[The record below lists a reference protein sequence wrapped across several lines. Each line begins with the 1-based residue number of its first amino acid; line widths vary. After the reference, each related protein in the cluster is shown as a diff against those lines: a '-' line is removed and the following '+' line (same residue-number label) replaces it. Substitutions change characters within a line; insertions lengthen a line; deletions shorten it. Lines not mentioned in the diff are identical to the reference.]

1 MGVTGFRERVVAL
14 AVLIATAVVAV
25 LVVVSHV
32 LLSQV
37 TDADASALAHSRAEA
52 VAANVA
58 ERHGHVVLIEGGNEA
73 LDTVSWVYADG
84 TLVDGIVPHGVLDR
98 VEALAGSER
107 SRTTTAGRYLLHA
120 EPVRLAGHRVVA
132 VVRVDLTP
140 YETSE
145 RRSLTLS
152 LVLGGISI
160 LLAGVVAHLVVRRA
174 LRVVHEMAALADDW
188 GDHEPGRRFDLGVP
202 RDEFGELGRTLDRLL
217 DRVDN
222 ALADERRLTDEI
234 AHELRTPLTVLRGEA
249 QLAQLSGHP
258 VTPGSVLTEVDRLDT
273 AITTILGTART
284 RIDGATRCDLR
295 AAARR
300 AIAGRSVELAVPD
313 DIDVAVA
320 AELVVA
326 VLSPLLE
333 NGLRHTR
340 SRVWVTARVRPQGV
354 VVDVLDDG
362 PGFAPAE
369 VDQVFEAGVTSGDG
383 HGLGLAVVR
392 RLAASAG
399 LAVRA
404 VADGHGRVEVTFPAP
419 EALAQSGCVQVV
431 RANLGA

>member
-1 MGVTGFRERVVAL
+1 MGVTGFRGRVVAL

-37 TDADASALAHSRAEA
+37 TDADANALAHSRAEA
-52 VAANVA
+52 MVANVTV
-58 ERHGHVVLIEGGNEA
+58 RSGHVVLIESGNEA

-84 TLVDGIVPHGVLDR
+84 HLIDGIVPSSVLDR
-98 VEALAGSER
+98 VEALAGSGQT
-107 SRTTTAGRYLLHA
+107 RTITVGSHLLYA
-120 EPVRLAGHRVVA
+120 QPIRLEGHRVVA

-145 RRSLTLS
+145 QRSLAMS
-152 LVLGGISI
+152 LMLGGISI
-160 LLAGVVAHLVVRRA
+160 LLAGVVAYLVVGRA
-174 LRVVHEMAALADDW
+174 LRVVHDMAALADDW

-249 QLAQLSGHP
+249 QLAQLSGHDVAP
-258 VTPGSVLTEVDRLDT
+258 ESVLTEVDRLNT
-273 AITTILGTART
+273 AITTILSAART
-284 RIDGATRCDLR
+284 RIDGGTRCDLR
-295 AAARR
+295 AAARQ
-300 AIAGRSVELAVPD
+300 AIAGRSIELAVPTNV
-313 DIDVAVA
+313 DVAVA
-320 AELVVA
+320 TELVVA

-333 NGLRHTR
+333 NGLRHAS
-340 SRVWVTARVRPQGV
+340 SRVWVTARIQPQGV
-354 VVDVLDDG
+354 VIDVLDDG
-362 PGFAPAE
+362 PGFDPAE
-369 VDQVFEAGVTSGDG
+369 VDRVFEAGVTSGDG

-399 LAVRA
+399 VAVRA
-404 VADGHGRVEVTFPAP
+404 VADGHGRVEVTFPTP
-419 EALAQSGCVQVV
+419 EEAA
-431 RANLGA
+431 